1 MGQVVDGVSSEKETI
16 ALDHWFFDAY
26 NFWLKGSGN
35 SAGSKMRNRRHL
47 ALDLAPSFDLDLL
60 RKAGS

>member
-1 MGQVVDGVSSEKETI
+1 MATT

-26 NFWLKGSGN
+26 NIWLKGTGN
-35 SAGSKMRNRRHL
+35 SAGFKMRNRRHL

-60 RKAGS
+60 